1 MAAPAD
7 QPRIELVHGHRIPRV
22 GVGTWPHRDQE
33 CEDMVAEAI
42 RLGYRLIDTA
52 FKYGNEE
59 AVGRGIARS
68 AVPRSELF
76 VTSKFN
82 KESHS
87 VDGVKRAYE
96 ASLQKLGLEY
106 LDLFLIH
113 WPVPALDQYIEAWKG
128 LVALLEE
135 GAVKA
140 IGVSN
145 FKPAHL
151 DRILDATNV
160 VPDVNQIQLSV
171 DLARLGPRAV
181 HSAHGILTQSWS
193 PLGRGGAL
201 LADPYVVGL
210 GKRYG
215 KSPAQILLRWHIDH
229 GIVPVPRADDST
241 QLAQNV
247 DLFDFKLAPD
257 ELERLDAFDLGE
269 AAARDSDDPA
279 NGH

>member
-7 QPRIELVHGHRIPRV
+7 QPRIELVHGHRIPSV
-22 GVGTWPHRDQE
+22 GLGTWPHLGQE

-42 RLGYRLIDTA
+42 GFGYRLVDTA

-96 ASLQKLGLEY
+96 ASLRKLGLEY
-106 LDLFLIH
+106 LDLFLVH
-113 WPVPALDQYIEAWKG
+113 WPVPAHGQYVEAWKG
-128 LVALLEE
+128 LVTLLEE

-151 DRILDATNV
+151 DRIIDATGV

-181 HSAHGILTQSWS
+181 HSAHGIVTQSWS
-193 PLGRGGAL
+193 PLGRGSAL

-210 GKRYG
+210 AERYG
-215 KSPAQILLRWHIDH
+215 KSPAQILLRWHVDQ
-229 GIVPVPRADDST
+229 GIVPVPRADTSA

-247 DLFDFKLAPD
+247 ALFDFELASE
-257 ELERLDAFDLGE
+257 ELERLGAFDAGE